1 VRRKSFSHVD
11 IRQHV
16 LVAGAPCPKPSCLFL
31 GIDCAEEKDFLFLP
45 QHTPLF
51 SKSIHVMTSPSF
63 DRRAFVYGGAAL
75 LASSMAGVR
84 AQSRV
89 PVRVGNIPVVGAA
102 PIFVVDK
109 EGWAREAGLDL
120 ALTTFQS
127 GPNAIQALAS
137 GTIDVYVAGI
147 APLGVARSR
156 GIDVK
161 VVAAT
166 ASGENV
172 FVGGPRLVQHFAPGV
187 APAEAFKRF
196 RAATGKPARLATQPA
211 GSVPNTTLQYWLW
224 EVIKANREDV
234 EVVAMGIDATQ
245 QAVLA
250 DAVEGG
256 IVREPALTIIQR
268 SNPGIKLLEVGDK
281 LFPGQPGT
289 VVGVSGAFLAKQPAA
304 VQSLVDAL
312 VKAGDLLTKDPDRA
326 APAVAANLGK
336 GLVELDIIKAAL
348 RSPATRFVIDPR
360 EVIAPAK
367 AMEAYQVK
375 LGSLKEAANLDD
387 LFDVRFFE
395 RARRPG

>member
-1 VRRKSFSHVD
+1 MTLS
-11 IRQHV
+11 
-16 LVAGAPCPKPSCLFL
+16 LF
-31 GIDCAEEKDFLFLP
+31 
-45 QHTPLF
+45 Q
-51 SKSIHVMTSPSF
+51 
-63 DRRAFVYGGAAL
+63 RRAFLAVGASL
-75 LASSMAGVR
+75 LASPAILSGRAR
-84 AQSRV
+84 AQAARI
-89 PVRVGNIPVVGAA
+89 PVRVGNIPVIGAA

-109 EGWAREAGLDL
+109 EGWAKDAGLDL
-120 ALTTFQS
+120 TLTTFQS
-127 GPNAIQALAS
+127 GPHAIQALAS
-137 GTIDVYVAGI
+137 GTLDVYVAGI

-172 FVGGPRLVQHFAPGV
+172 FVAVPRLATHFAPGV

-224 EVIKANREDV
+224 EVIKANRDDV

-250 DAVEGG
+250 DAVEGAT
-256 IVREPALTIIQR
+256 VREPALTIILKA
-268 SNPGIKLLEVGDK
+268 NPGIKLVEVGDK

-289 VVGVSGAFLAKQPAA
+289 VVGVSGAFIAKHPAA
-304 VQSLVDAL
+304 VQALVDGL
-312 VKAGDLLTKDPDRA
+312 VRAGDLLTRDPDAA
-326 APAVAANLGK
+326 APAVAANLAK
-336 GLVELDIIKAAL
+336 GIVDLEIIKAAL
-348 RSPATRFVIDPR
+348 KSPATKFVIDPR
-360 EVIAPAK
+360 EVIAPSK

-375 LGSLKEAANLDD
+375 LGSLKEASPLDD

-395 RARRPG
+395 KARRPG